1 MRSSVTFIVFALN
14 EESRIAATVETLKKA
29 VSDNYLGNYQIV
41 LVNDGSIDKTGE
53 TMNKLAASD
62 EKLVVHHN
70 AKNLGQGGAYKAGLK
85 LATCDYVMAIAG
97 DNAASVNSIRSTICG
112 VGDADVI
119 FPYPANPGSRVFIR
133 RFGSSA
139 FTALINFLFRL
150 NVPYYNGAV
159 FRTKLVQNLP
169 VRSNGYAFF
178 AEMVVKTLSK
188 GATHTNVPVIYPE
201 SLTSHSSALKTK
213 NLYHVFRDVVMLYLF
228 R

>member
-14 EESRIAATVETLKKA
+14 EESRIAATVDTLNKA
-29 VSDNYLGNYQIV
+29 VADNYLSNYQIV
-41 LVNDGSIDKTGE
+41 LVNDGSIDRTGE
-53 TMNKLAASD
+53 TMNMLAASD
-62 EKLVVHHN
+62 DRIVVHHN
-70 AKNLGQGGAYKAGLK
+70 VKNLGQGGAYKAGLK

-97 DNAASVNSIRSTICG
+97 DNAASVNSIRSTISG

-119 FPYPANPGSRVFIR
+119 LPYPANPGSRVFIR

-150 NVPYYNGAV
+150 RVPYYNGAV

-188 GATHTNVPVIYPE
+188 GATHINVPVIYPE

-213 NLYHVFRDVVMLYLF
+213 NLYYVLRDVVILYVL